1 MVFACGCICTKN
13 IPPAPRPA
21 SRLQNRHTR
30 RGCVRQAYKTTKKTA
45 QTGPAAPSFHKTI
58 HHIVAYLGP
67 FVNLL
72 CDFCAQK
79 CIFWRG
85 LRQNSAF
92 YQSKAAGQAKSVL
105 VWRTAPPGM
114 RPGGPQ
120 ARTLRPKNLRQ
131 AAARRQS
138 RRPIAPPAPQKGPPA
153 PPQKTYPA
161 VGTIYCIRR
170 GPSRPAPRPAHDPP
184 LPAPVRP
191 APCFSRLARPA
202 PPRASPARS
211 AYLYIYKAG
220 APAQRGAAPKEKPAW
235 VLKFCV
241 YFVKFGF
248 FLAYENRIRYN

>member
-21 SRLQNRHTR
+21 PRPQNGHKR

-92 YQSKAAGQAKSVL
+92 YQSKAAARAKSVL
-105 VWRTAPPGM
+105 AWRTASP
-114 RPGGPQ
+114 RGPQ
-120 ARTLRPKNLRQ
+120 F
-131 AAARRQS
+131 
-138 RRPIAPPAPQKGPPA
+138 RRPPL
-153 PPQKTYPA
+153 QKTYPA
-161 VGTIYCIRR
+161 VGTIYCIRQ
-170 GPSRPAPRPAHDPP
+170 GPSRLP
-184 LPAPVRP
+184 LYIRRAR
-191 APCFSRLARPA
+191 RHKGARP
-202 PPRASPARS
+202 
-211 AYLYIYKAG
+211 
-220 APAQRGAAPKEKPAW
+220 QR
-235 VLKFCV
+235 
-241 YFVKFGF
+241 
-248 FLAYENRIRYN
+248 ENRHGC

>member
-21 SRLQNRHTR
+21 SRPQNGHTR

-92 YQSKAAGQAKSVL
+92 YQSKAAARAKSVL
-105 VWRTAPPGM
+105 VWRTALP
-114 RPGGPQ
+114 RGPQ
-120 ARTLRPKNLRQ
+120 F
-131 AAARRQS
+131 
-138 RRPIAPPAPQKGPPA
+138 RRPHCK
-153 PPQKTYPA
+153 KH
-161 VGTIYCIRR
+161 IR
-170 GPSRPAPRPAHDPP
+170 PSAQYTVSGR
-184 LPAPVRP
+184 
-191 APCFSRLARPA
+191 ARP
-202 PPRASPARS
+202 

-220 APAQRGAAPKEKPAW
+220 APAQRGAAPKGKPAW

>member
-1 MVFACGCICTKN
+1 MSIWFVISVHKSAFFGAVCGKIQHFTKVKRRGR
-13 IPPAPRPA
+13 PKVYLYSEHSAPRPGIPPPA
-21 SRLQNRHTR
+21 
-30 RGCVRQAYKTTKKTA
+30 
-45 QTGPAAPSFHKTI
+45 GPAA
-58 HHIVAYLGP
+58 
-67 FVNLL
+67 
-72 CDFCAQK
+72 
-79 CIFWRG
+79 
-85 LRQNSAF
+85 
-92 YQSKAAGQAKSVL
+92 
-105 VWRTAPPGM
+105 
-114 RPGGPQ
+114 
-120 ARTLRPKNLRQ
+120 
-131 AAARRQS
+131 
-138 RRPIAPPAPQKGPPA
+138 
-153 PPQKTYPA
+153 KTYPA
-161 VGTIYCIRR
+161 GGTIYCIRQ

>member
-21 SRLQNRHTR
+21 SRPQNGHKR

-92 YQSKAAGQAKSVL
+92 YQSKAAVRAKSVL
-105 VWRTAPPGM
+105 AWRTASPRGS
-114 RPGGPQ
+114 Q
-120 ARTLRPKNLRQ
+120 F
-131 AAARRQS
+131 
-138 RRPIAPPAPQKGPPA
+138 RRPRCK
-153 PPQKTYPA
+153 KH
-161 VGTIYCIRR
+161 IR
-170 GPSRPAPRPAHDPP
+170 PSAQYTVSDKARPVPP
-184 LPAPVRP
+184 LPAAVRS
-191 APCFSRLARPA
+191 APC
-202 PPRASPARS
+202 PPSP

-220 APAQRGAAPKEKPAW
+220 APAQRGAAPKGKPAW

>member
-67 FVNLL
+67 LVNLL

-92 YQSKAAGQAKSVL
+92 YQSKAAARAKSVL
-105 VWRTAPPGM
+105 VWRTAPPGT

-120 ARTLRPKNLRQ
+120 ARILRPKKSP
-131 AAARRQS
+131 AG
-138 RRPIAPPAPQKGPPA
+138 RRPPPKPPTHRAAGPA
-153 PPQKTYPA
+153 K
-161 VGTIYCIRR
+161 
-170 GPSRPAPRPAHDPP
+170 
-184 LPAPVRP
+184 
-191 APCFSRLARPA
+191 RLAGPA
-202 PPRASPARS
+202 AKNISGRRHNILYQAGPVPPRAPP
-211 AYLYIYKAG
+211 G
-220 APAQRGAAPKEKPAW
+220 A
-235 VLKFCV
+235 
-241 YFVKFGF
+241 
-248 FLAYENRIRYN
+248 